1 MKRCPECGEQF
12 DDQEVFCD
20 QDGASLRDET
30 DVLREALNR
39 GPNKPAS
46 SAWITGVIGGF
57 VGVLVCV
64 LLYAL
69 FLVPPANNADE
80 QESRTSTTAETA
92 TQRSAQVAVAPAPLN
107 TPAAELA
114 SPSPEE
120 EAIASPVP
128 TVEPAPT
135 TVPAALNKGPIAT
148 GSKEEV
154 RDQQQR
160 AIITLRDGSSVEAD
174 AAWEDSQG
182 IWYRRGTMVS
192 FVDRARVEKITG
204 VPEEKKA
211 ASEPVKP

>member
-39 GPNKPAS
+39 GQNKQAS

-69 FLVPPANNADE
+69 FLVPPPKNAE
-80 QESRTSTTAETA
+80 EEESRTSRTPETA
-92 TQRSAQVAVAPAPLN
+92 TQRSAQMAVAPAPLT

-120 EAIASPVP
+120 GAIASPVP

-135 TVPAALNKGPIAT
+135 APPALNKGPIAT
-148 GSKEEV
+148 GSKEV
-154 RDQQQR
+154 RDQQR

-174 AAWEDSQG
+174 AAWEDKQG

-204 VPEEKKA
+204 VPEERKA
-211 ASEPVKP
+211 ASAEPVKP